1 MKITPVS
8 GSISK
13 PLLLT
18 AIVVV
23 LVLLLCGQSI
33 TPGDA
38 RRPDNLPFLGFDR
51 NDYPGDAHLTALRKT
66 FSFTGYWLNNP
77 PGAQSN
83 SWVGK
88 REAVEAAGL
97 GFAVLF
103 NGRRYAQLKPLA
115 RAVQMGKSDAVVAVT
130 AAKKEGF
137 PTGTI
142 IFLDQEEGGRLLA
155 EQRAY
160 LHAWVDA
167 INASGFSAGVYC
179 SGIGFRESSGGA
191 FVVTADDIR
200 KNAGNRKIT
209 YWVTN
214 DECPPSPG
222 CAFPR
227 IAPVP
232 AESGISFASVWQFA
246 QSPRRR
252 DFARDCRNYNPDGNC
267 YPPGVQVSQHLHVD
281 LNTALSADPSR
292 GRSR

>member
-8 GSISK
+8 DTITK

-18 AIVVV
+18 ASVVV
-23 LVLLLCGQSI
+23 LAILLLGQST

-38 RRPDNLPFLGFDR
+38 QRPDDLPFLGFDR
-51 NDYPGDAHLTALRKT
+51 NDYPGDANLVALRKS

-77 PGAQSN
+77 PDAQSN
-83 SWVGK
+83 SWVG
-88 REAVEAAGL
+88 RRRHIEAAGL

-103 NGRRYAQLKPLA
+103 NGRKYAELKPLS
-115 RAVQMGKSDAVVAVT
+115 RAVKLGKSDAVLAVT
-130 AAKKEGF
+130 AAMKEGF
-137 PTGTI
+137 PSGTI
-142 IFLDQEEGGRLLA
+142 IFLDQEEGGRLLP

-179 SGIGFRESSGGA
+179 SGISFRESSGA

-214 DECPPSPG
+214 DACPPSPG
-222 CAFPR
+222 CAFPQ
-227 IAPVP
+227 IPPVP
-232 AESGISFASVWQFA
+232 GESGVSFASVWQFA
-246 QSPRRR
+246 QSPRRA
-252 DFARDCRNYNPDGNC
+252 DFARECHNYNPDGNC
-267 YPPGVQVSQHLHVD
+267 YPPGMNLAQRLHVD
-281 LNTALSADPSR
+281 LNTASSADPSH